1 MKMTRQE
8 VAQKLIDYLHHR
20 ITLTELVD
28 WAESAM
34 MEADFEEQDF
44 EILREVVSRVGL
56 ADVRA
61 FGMTWEDCEDFLSRL
76 GYRVSITV
84 SETPAMAYSGS
95 SYPPQVSS

>member
-1 MKMTRQE
+1 MKITRQK

-20 ITLTELVD
+20 ITLAELVD

-34 MEADFEEQDF
+34 MEADFEERGL
-44 EILREVVSRVGL
+44 EILRDIVSRLGL

-61 FGMTWEDCEDFLSRL
+61 FGITWEDCEDFLSRL

-84 SETPAMAYSGS
+84 LETPVMA
-95 SYPPQVSS
+95 

>member
-1 MKMTRQE
+1 MKVTRKK
-8 VAQKLIDYLHHR
+8 VAQKLIDYLNHG

-34 MEADFEEQDF
+34 MEADFEEQNF
-44 EILREVVSRVGL
+44 EAIRDIVSRVGL

-76 GYRVSITV
+76 GYRVSV
-84 SETPAMAYSGS
+84 EVLETAAMA
-95 SYPPQVSS
+95 